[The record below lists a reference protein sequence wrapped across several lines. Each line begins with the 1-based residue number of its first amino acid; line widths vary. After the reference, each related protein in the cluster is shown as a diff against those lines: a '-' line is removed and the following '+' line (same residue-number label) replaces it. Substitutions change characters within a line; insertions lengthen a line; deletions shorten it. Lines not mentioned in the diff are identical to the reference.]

1 MPTEDEVKVESNEQP
16 IGDQV
21 VEIPPEEINMYDF
34 NKANMAQIEPLEVEA
49 VIRLCIDAMKE
60 IAIGSFW
67 MLLNRETYDYTVFV
81 NENNYNEEQR
91 GLALYATLVNRGK
104 VVDFTKQPNGAYEIW
119 VRVPVINNV
128 TGEKA
133 EADIVYYFFN
143 YDMGIVEV

>member
-1 MPTEDEVKVESNEQP
+1 MPIEENVENNEVIEDQ
-16 IGDQV
+16 I
-21 VEIPPEEINMYDF
+21 VEIPPEEISMYDF
-34 NKANMAQIEPLEVEA
+34 NKANMAQIKPLDIESLKK
-49 VIRLCIDAMKE
+49 LCIDAMKE

-81 NENNYNEEQR
+81 NEDTFTEER
-91 GLALYATLVNRGK
+91 KGEILLTTLLNRGS

-119 VRVPVINNV
+119 IRVPVVNNA